1 MEENVITGIVIA
13 GNIYN
18 VMPNGVKCP
27 QCAVK
32 DYCLKGKLGSKVQF
46 DCASV
51 HLEKESKLV
60 MSKDR
65 IKLDNPP
72 STIILSDDVLNDIY
86 SDMQAD
92 QAIMLE
98 QSGLYDE

>member
-18 VMPNGVKCP
+18 IMTNGVKCP

-32 DYCLKGKLGSKVQF
+32 DLCLKGKLGTKVQF

-51 HLEKESKLV
+51 HLEKVNIAPNKVDINILKKSMPIIMPNFGISTVSNSK
-60 MSKDR
+60 KCN
-65 IKLDNPP
+65 I
-72 STIILSDDVLNDIY
+72 
-86 SDMQAD
+86 
-92 QAIMLE
+92 
-98 QSGLYDE
+98 